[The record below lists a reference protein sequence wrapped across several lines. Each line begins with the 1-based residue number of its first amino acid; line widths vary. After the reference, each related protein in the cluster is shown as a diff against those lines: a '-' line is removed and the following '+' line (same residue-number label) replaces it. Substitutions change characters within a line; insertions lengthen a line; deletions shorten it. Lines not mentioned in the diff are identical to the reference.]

1 MKDGQSRLP
10 RQRNAPPVGGGP
22 DPQARTPAPPDHE
35 TIAPHLPAAPDP
47 GPAEAQTSHA
57 ARLEL
62 ALTATGTGSFDWDL
76 AADRLAWD
84 DRTRQLFA
92 LPAGQYGARPAVL
105 RDRVLADDLPR
116 LDAAVRAAVAA
127 CGPYRVHFRVT
138 GTGGAERRVSAHGRA
153 LAGPDGRAARVVGIV
168 RDVTAEQDL
177 ASWLQRIMLP
187 RRMPRIPGVAVA
199 ARYTTGTHGLEL
211 GGDWYDVIP
220 LPGAHVGL
228 VIGDVQGHNV
238 HAAAV
243 MGQLRAALRAYAA
256 EGHDPAAVAS
266 RASRFL
272 ADLDTGLFATCTYL
286 DLDTLAGSAEIV
298 RAGQLGPLIRGPHG
312 DCAWPAVEGGLPLG
326 IEPEHG
332 YPVTRLDLEPGSA
345 LLLCTDGAVGSRT
358 LDMDS
363 GARGLREYL
372 AASPVD
378 DLEAL
383 AGAMAD
389 LAREQHGGPDDL
401 ALLLARWDA
410 PADHVLRR
418 RLRRAVDPAD
428 LVAVSRVRRQLRA
441 ALLRWGVPELADT
454 AELLASELV
463 TNALVHTDHGAVLA
477 ATLVTPAPDAAGPG
491 VPDAVLP
498 DAVLP
503 DAVLPDFP
511 APLRTAPRTPA
522 RGTRLR
528 VEVHDRASQRP
539 QPRTPGEQASSGRG
553 LLLVQALADDWGV
566 QPRGEGKV
574 TWFELVCP

>member
-1 MKDGQSRLP
+1 MNGQGRLP
-10 RQRNAPPVGGGP
+10 HQREPSTAHGGP
-22 DPQARTPAPPDHE
+22 EAHARAGTPGDPADDAARAT
-35 TIAPHLPAAPDP
+35 
-47 GPAEAQTSHA
+47 
-57 ARLEL
+57 RLEL
-62 ALTATGTGSFDWDL
+62 ALAATGTGFFDWDL
-76 AADRLAWD
+76 DDDRMVWD
-84 DRTRQLFA
+84 DRTRRLFD
-92 LPAGQYGARPAVL
+92 LPAGVLGQQAAVL
-105 RDRVLADDLPR
+105 RARVLPADLPR
-116 LDAAVRAAVAA
+116 LDSVVQAAIAA
-127 CGPYRVHFRVT
+127 CGPYDVQFRIPRPD
-138 GTGGAERRVSAHGRA
+138 GGERRVSAHGRA
-153 LAGPDGRAARVVGIV
+153 LPGPDGTAARIVGIV
-168 RDVTAEQDL
+168 RDITAEQDL

-187 RRMPRIPGVAVA
+187 RRMPQVPGVTVA
-199 ARYTTGTHGLEL
+199 ARYATGADTQALEI

-256 EGHDPAAVAS
+256 EGHDPAAVVT

-286 DLDTLAGSAEIV
+286 DLDTLSGSAEIV
-298 RAGQLGPLIRGPHG
+298 RAGHIGPLVRGPHG
-312 DCAWPAVEGGLPLG
+312 HSSWPAAEGGLPLG

-332 YPVTRLDLEPGSA
+332 YPVTRLELEPGST

-358 LDMDS
+358 LDLDS
-363 GARGLREYL
+363 GARGLREHL
-372 AASPVD
+372 SGSPVD
-378 DLEAL
+378 DLETL
-383 AGAMAD
+383 ADAMAA
-389 LAREQHGGPDDL
+389 LAREQHDGPDDL

-428 LVAVSRVRRQLRA
+428 LVAVGRIRRQLRA
-441 ALLRWGVPELADT
+441 ALHRWCVPELADT

-477 ATLVTPAPDAAGPG
+477 ATLVTPAPPPTDPADSGPELPDAAGPRSH
-491 VPDAVLP
+491 
-498 DAVLP
+498 
-503 DAVLPDFP
+503 P
-511 APLRTAPRTPA
+511 APRNPP

-539 QPRTPGEQASSGRG
+539 QPRTPGEDASSGRG